1 MPLGVMHLERWA
13 LSAYGRHPFDA
24 IDVIEHGDGAFSERE
39 CSRFRPARA
48 ARRGDAPTYTIGR
61 PSLRAAASRRP
72 S

>member
-13 LSAYGRHPFDA
+13 VSAYGRHPFDA

-48 ARRGDAPTYTIGR
+48 ARRDDADEGHARSPRAAGVVHRAPT
-61 PSLRAAASRRP
+61 
-72 S
+72 